1 MAAPYRPY
9 APDFELHIPCKPWT
23 GKGFPKRILVI
34 RLQATGDVVITLPYL
49 QHLRQSLP
57 PGVRLDLLTRAE
69 FAPIPRSLV
78 LFDKVFAIGG
88 DRNYK
93 KQWMHT
99 FLLLPRLLWQRYDV
113 VLDLQNTRIS
123 EVVRRILFPKAWS
136 VFEKY
141 APIAAGERNRLTI
154 EALGLGKNTLL
165 PALQVKDTLAARQLL
180 TANGWNGTGKLVVLN
195 PAGAFPTRNW
205 PLPYFVRFAE
215 LWLQHFRETKFLI
228 LGTALIADKASYFKD
243 QLGDDLIDLTGKTTL
258 AQAFAIL
265 QQTSLVLSEDSG
277 LMHMGWASGIPTLAL
292 LGGTR
297 SDWVRPLGDNTFF
310 FDSTDLLCGNCMQ
323 IVCER
328 GDVYCLKRVTPE
340 MAVEQAMKLVKL
352 AVPA

>member
-9 APDFELHIPCKPWT
+9 EPDIEPCIPCKPWT
-23 GKGFPKRILVI
+23 GKGFPKRILAI

-69 FAPIPRSLV
+69 FAPIPRSIT

-88 DRNYK
+88 GRNYK
-93 KQWMHT
+93 KQWAHI

-123 EVVRRILFPKAWS
+123 EVVRRTLLPKAWS

-154 EALGLGKNTLL
+154 EALGLGKNALL
-165 PALQVKDTLAARQLL
+165 PALHVKDKLAAKRLL
-180 TANGWNGTGKLVVLN
+180 MANGWNGADKLVVLN

-215 LWLQHFRETKFLI
+215 LWLQQLPETKFLVT
-228 LGTALIADKASYFKD
+228 GTTFITDKAAYFKD

-258 AQAFAIL
+258 AQAFAVV
-265 QQTSLVLSEDSG
+265 QHTSLMVSEDSG
-277 LMHMGWASGIPTLAL
+277 LMHMGWVSGIPTLAL

-310 FDSTDLLCGNCMQ
+310 FDSTDLPCGNCMQ
-323 IVCER
+323 IECGR
-328 GDVYCLKRVTPE
+328 GDVHCLTRVTPE
-340 MAVEQAMKLVKL
+340 MAVERAMQLVKP